1 MTPVGLQRNR
11 WPIHSPAA
19 RWQGTSIGVFL
30 TVLLHV
36 LMLGPLV
43 LGNLK
48 TRAPIPNQSGAGAS
62 AMRSPSPPVMTLIL
76 FNDAVIRSPNDF
88 SVTIASPDRLP
99 ARPLEERDDT
109 EKERSTVADAQ
120 GDQAQRALLFGQY
133 MGQVTARVERAWLR
147 PRIPVETGSDVQFSC
162 QVQVNQDEQ
171 GNVIA
176 IILRN
181 CNGDERWKQSLVQAI
196 RSAAPL
202 PAPASPAVA
211 TDSLSLTFHSP
222 VFVIGSSEQ
231 GFEPERLAA
240 ASAY

>member
-1 MTPVGLQRNR
+1 
-11 WPIHSPAA
+11 
-19 RWQGTSIGVFL
+19 
-30 TVLLHV
+30 
-36 LMLGPLV
+36 
-43 LGNLK
+43 
-48 TRAPIPNQSGAGAS
+48 
-62 AMRSPSPPVMTLIL
+62 MRSPSPPVMTLIL
-76 FNDAVIRSPNDF
+76 FNDAVIRSDRDQRASEQSSAGSQPNDF
-88 SVTIASPDRLP
+88 AVTIASPDRLP